1 MGRGPGDPSAPAA
14 DPSAGAA
21 DASALAQRVRFL
33 TRLAAVLG
41 VLVIAAIALG
51 VYAITRDEDD
61 ASQSRVERI
70 DRSID
75 ELERRV
81 AAASEESDTVRL
93 TRALDKKPGKRDV
106 QRIEEDVDV
115 LRDSVEESDSQ
126 LDGASRRLGRMER
139 RLDRIADSVEAL
151 RKR

>member
-1 MGRGPGDPSAPAA
+1 MGRGPADPPAA
-14 DPSAGAA
+14 AVDAA
-21 DASALAQRVRFL
+21 TLAQRVRFL

-51 VYAITRDEDD
+51 VYAIARDEDD
-61 ASQSRVERI
+61 ASEARVERI

-93 TRALDKKPGKRDV
+93 SRQLDNKASKRDV

>member
-1 MGRGPGDPSAPAA
+1 MGRGPADPSAPA
-14 DPSAGAA
+14 DDAA
-21 DASALAQRVRFL
+21 TLARRVRFL

-41 VLVIAAIALG
+41 VLVIAAMALG
-51 VYAITRDEDD
+51 VYAIARDEDD
-61 ASQSRVERI
+61 ASESRVQRI
-70 DRSID
+70 DGSID
-75 ELERRV
+75 ELERRL

-93 TRALDKKPGKRDV
+93 SRELDDKPGKRDL

-151 RKR
+151 RER

>member
-1 MGRGPGDPSAPAA
+1 MGRGPADPPAA
-14 DPSAGAA
+14 ADDA
-21 DASALAQRVRFL
+21 DAATLERRVRFL

-41 VLVIAAIALG
+41 VLVIAALALG
-51 VYAITRDEDD
+51 VYAIARDEDD

-70 DRSID
+70 DESLD
-75 ELERRV
+75 ELERRL

-93 TRALDKKPGKRDV
+93 SRELDDKPGKRDL

-151 RKR
+151 RER

>member
-1 MGRGPGDPSAPAA
+1 MGRGPA
-14 DPSAGAA
+14 DSPA
-21 DASALAQRVRFL
+21 DAGDAATLEQRVRLL

-51 VYAITRDEDD
+51 VYSIARDEDD
-61 ASQSRVERI
+61 ASKSRVERI
-70 DRSID
+70 DTSID
-75 ELERRV
+75 ELERRL

-93 TRALDKKPGKRDV
+93 SRELDDKASKRDV

-115 LRDSVEESDSQ
+115 LGDSVEKSDSQ

>member
-1 MGRGPGDPSAPAA
+1 MGRGPAEPPA
-14 DPSAGAA
+14 DVA
-21 DASALAQRVRFL
+21 DAATDSATLAKRVRFL

-51 VYAITRDEDD
+51 VYAIARDEDD
-61 ASQSRVERI
+61 ASAGRVERI
-70 DRSID
+70 DKTID
-75 ELERRV
+75 ELEQRA

-93 TRALDKKPGKRDV
+93 SRELDDKSGKREV

-126 LDGASRRLGRMER
+126 LDGASRRLARMER
-139 RLDRIADSVEAL
+139 RLDRVADSVEAL
-151 RKR
+151 RERRR